1 MSKVKTAISITK
13 LIKELNNDPIQFV
26 TDRDTKILEKVIEY
40 SADKYYNDQPVISDE
55 IYDFLIDILK
65 DLEPGNPTLKKVG
78 SKIIKTKD
86 KVKVKLP
93 YYMGSMD
100 KIKPTDESQIE
111 KWKQQYKKPYVYSD
125 KLDGISALFVNQ
137 NRKLCLYTRGDGYEG
152 LDISNYIEYMPT
164 LKNVKIPNDYA
175 IRGELI
181 MPKKKFKKYEDKMAN
196 ARNMVSGVILS
207 KKIDP
212 NIVSDID
219 FIAYELVYPWI
230 ISQTEQFKLLK
241 DLGFNTVFN
250 ESNIDIEF
258 SNLSY
263 ILSNRKNMSDYEID
277 GIIISSDKLPSKR
290 SSGSN
295 PEYAFAFKD
304 ASLSYTAT
312 VEVLNVEWSVSKD
325 NYIKPKL
332 NIVPTK
338 LSGVVISNV
347 TAFNA
352 KFVKDNVLGPG
363 AVIELIRSGD
373 VIPHIQ
379 KVIKP
384 SKTGKAQFPDMEYK
398 WTDTGVDIIATSS
411 NTEQQIRELTFFFK
425 KLDIKNVD
433 ESTVKKMI
441 ENNINSIKKI
451 LEISKSDLSKLQG
464 FGEKMIEKIYGNI
477 RDRLNSLTMLD
488 LMIASNIFGHGI
500 GDKKLKK
507 IMESYPDI
515 IKLYSENDYDE
526 IVNKIK
532 ELSGF
537 ELKTAEAFS
546 IGLEHFI
553 DMFNTLQP
561 DMRKQLRLSMII
573 EPKTD
578 NESNSG
584 NIFLGKTVVFSGFRN
599 KEWEKLIED
608 NGGKVSSA
616 VSSKTSI
623 LVTTKADLETKT
635 NAKVV
640 KALELKIP
648 IMTMEEFKN
657 FLENN
662 NKN

>member
-1 MSKVKTAISITK
+1 MSKVKTAISINK

-26 TDRDTKILEKVIEY
+26 TDKDIKILEKVIEY

-65 DLEPGNPTLKKVG
+65 DLEPENIILKKVG
-78 SKIIKTKD
+78 AKIIKTKD
-86 KVKVKLP
+86 KDKVKLP
-93 YYMGSMD
+93 HYMGSMD
-100 KIKPTDESQIE
+100 KIKPTDESHLE
-111 KWKQQYKKPYVYSD
+111 KWIKQYKKPYVYSD
-125 KLDGISALFVNQ
+125 KLDGISALFVNKD
-137 NRKLCLYTRGDGYEG
+137 NKLCLYTRGDGYEG
-152 LDISNYIEYMPT
+152 LDISSYIEYIPT

-175 IRGELI
+175 VRGELI
-181 MPKKKFKKYEDKMAN
+181 MSKKNFKKYEDKMAN

-207 KKIDP
+207 KKIDSH
-212 NIVSDID
+212 IVSDID
-219 FIAYELVYPWI
+219 FIAYELVEPWI
-230 ISQTEQFKLLK
+230 ISQSEQFKILK

-250 ESNIDIEF
+250 ESNIDIDF
-258 SNLSY
+258 GNLSY

-277 GIIISSDKLPSKR
+277 GIIVSSDILPSKR

-304 ASLSYTAT
+304 ASLSYTAN

-352 KFVKDNVLGPG
+352 KFVKDNILGPG

-384 SKTGKAQFPDMEYK
+384 SKTGKAQFPDMEYR
-398 WTDTGVDIIATSS
+398 WTDTGVDIIATST
-411 NTEQQIRELTFFFK
+411 NIEQQIRELTFFYK

-441 ENNINSIKKI
+441 ENDINSIKKI
-451 LEISKSDLSKLQG
+451 LEISKGDLSKLQG
-464 FGEKMIEKIYGNI
+464 FGEKMIEKIYKNI
-477 RDRLNSLTMLD
+477 RDRIDNLTMLD

-507 IMESYPDI
+507 IIESYPDI
-515 IKLYSENDYDE
+515 IKLYSENDHDE

-532 ELSGF
+532 QLSGF
-537 ELKTAEAFS
+537 ELKTAEAFT
-546 IGLEHFI
+546 IGLDRFI

-561 DMRKQLRLSMII
+561 DMKKQLRLSMIV
-573 EPKTD
+573 EPKSEDESD
-578 NESNSG
+578 NKT
-584 NIFLGKTVVFSGFRN
+584 IFLGKTVVFSGFRN

-608 NGGKVSSA
+608 NGGKINSS
-616 VSSKTSI
+616 VSSKTSM
-623 LVTTKADLETKT
+623 LVTTKNDLEMRT
-635 NAKVV
+635 NAKVI

-648 IMTMEEFKN
+648 IMTIEDFKE

-662 NKN
+662 N

>member
-1 MSKVKTAISITK
+1 MSKVKTAISINK

-26 TDRDTKILEKVIEY
+26 TDKDIKILEKVIEY

-65 DLEPGNPTLKKVG
+65 DLEPENIILKKVG
-78 SKIIKTKD
+78 AKIIKRKD
-86 KVKVKLP
+86 KVKLP
-93 YYMGSMD
+93 HYMGSMD
-100 KIKPTDESQIE
+100 KIKPTDESHLE
-111 KWKQQYKKPYVYSD
+111 KWIKQYKKPYVYSD
-125 KLDGISALFVNQ
+125 KLDGISALFVNKD
-137 NRKLCLYTRGDGYEG
+137 NKLCLYTRGDGYEG
-152 LDISNYIEYMPT
+152 LDISSYIEYIPT

-175 IRGELI
+175 VRGELI
-181 MPKKKFKKYEDKMAN
+181 MSKKNFKKYEDKMAN

-207 KKIDP
+207 KKIDSQ
-212 NIVSDID
+212 IVSDID
-219 FIAYELVYPWI
+219 FIAYELVEPWI
-230 ISQTEQFKLLK
+230 ISQSEQFKILK

-250 ESNIDIEF
+250 ESNIDIDF
-258 SNLSY
+258 GNLSY

-277 GIIISSDKLPSKR
+277 GIIVSSDILPSKR

-304 ASLSYTAT
+304 ASLSYTAN

-352 KFVKDNVLGPG
+352 KFVKDNILGPG

-384 SKTGKAQFPDMEYK
+384 SKTGKAQFPDMEYR
-398 WTDTGVDIIATSS
+398 WTDTGVDIIATST
-411 NTEQQIRELTFFFK
+411 NIEQQIRELTFFYK

-441 ENNINSIKKI
+441 ENDINSIKKI
-451 LEISKSDLSKLQG
+451 LEISKGDLSKLQG
-464 FGEKMIEKIYGNI
+464 FGEKMIEKIYKNI
-477 RDRLNSLTMLD
+477 RERIDNLTMLD

-507 IMESYPDI
+507 IIESYPDI
-515 IKLYSENDYDE
+515 IKLYSENDHDE

-532 ELSGF
+532 QLSGF
-537 ELKTAEAFS
+537 ELKTAEAFT
-546 IGLEHFI
+546 IGLDRFI

-561 DMRKQLRLSMII
+561 DMKKQLRLSMIV
-573 EPKTD
+573 EPKSEDESD
-578 NESNSG
+578 NKT
-584 NIFLGKTVVFSGFRN
+584 IFLGKTVVFSGFRN

-608 NGGKVSSA
+608 NGGKINSS
-616 VSSKTSI
+616 VSSKTSM
-623 LVTTKADLETKT
+623 LVTTKNDLEMKT
-635 NAKVV
+635 NAKVI

-648 IMTMEEFKN
+648 IMTIEDFKE

-662 NKN
+662 K

>member
-13 LIKELNNDPIQFV
+13 LIKELNNDPIQFI
-26 TDRDTKILEKVIEY
+26 TDKDIKILEKVIEY

-55 IYDFLIDILK
+55 TYDFLIDILK
-65 DLEPGNPTLKKVG
+65 DLEPDNPTLKKVG
-78 SKIIKTKD
+78 AKIAKTKD

-93 YYMGSMD
+93 HYMGSMD
-100 KIKPTDESQIE
+100 KIKPTDESHLE
-111 KWKQQYKKPYVYSD
+111 KWRQQYKKPYVYSD
-125 KLDGISALFVNQ
+125 KLDGISALFVN
-137 NRKLCLYTRGDGYEG
+137 RDKKLCLYTRGDGYEG
-152 LDISNYIEYMPT
+152 LDISSYIEYIPT

-175 IRGELI
+175 VRGELI
-181 MPKKKFKKYEDKMAN
+181 MTKKNFKKYEDKMAN

-219 FIAYELVYPWI
+219 FIAYELVCPWI
-230 ISQTEQFKLLK
+230 ISQTEQFKILK

-250 ESNIDIEF
+250 EPNIDIDF

-277 GIIISSDKLPSKR
+277 GIIVSSDILPSKR

-295 PEYAFAFKD
+295 PDYAFAFKD
-304 ASLSYTAT
+304 ASLSYTAN

-352 KFVKDNVLGPG
+352 KFVKDNILGPG

-441 ENNINSIKKI
+441 ENDINSIKKI
-451 LEISKSDLSKLQG
+451 LEISKGDLSKLQG
-464 FGEKMIEKIYGNI
+464 FGEKMIEKIYKNI
-477 RDRLNSLTMLD
+477 RDRIDNLTMLD

-507 IMESYPDI
+507 IIESYPDI
-515 IKLYSENDYDE
+515 IKLYSENDHDE

-537 ELKTAEAFS
+537 ELKTAEAFT
-546 IGLEHFI
+546 IGLDRFI
-553 DMFNTLQP
+553 DMFNTLKP
-561 DMRKQLRLSMII
+561 DMKKQLRLSMIV
-573 EPKTD
+573 EPKSED
-578 NESNSG
+578 NTNNKS
-584 NIFLGKTVVFSGFRN
+584 IFLGKTVVFSGFRN
-599 KEWEKLIED
+599 KDWEKLIED
-608 NGGKVSSA
+608 NGGKINSS
-616 VSSKTSI
+616 VSSKTSM
-623 LVTTKADLETKT
+623 LVTTKNDLEMKT
-635 NAKVV
+635 NAKVI

-648 IMTMEEFKN
+648 IMTIEDFTQ

-662 NKN
+662 K